1 MFDKKPKAAEASK
14 LYNRPMTDQ
23 SHVVTVAKDLEDLIP
38 TFMKNRGKELETLR
52 SALAAGDLEQMRQ
65 LGHRMKGVGNSYGFE
80 KVSVLGKQIEDGA
93 KGNDRTGLEACIT
106 DYAEYLARVKIVY
119 E

>member
-1 MFDKKPKAAEASK
+1 MSEPI
-14 LYNRPMTDQ
+14 T
-23 SHVVTVAKDLEDLIP
+23 VVVAKDLEDLVP

-52 SALAAGDLEQMRQ
+52 AALNAGDVEQLRQ
-65 LGHRMKGVGNSYGFE
+65 LGHRMRGVGTSYGFE

-93 KGNDRTGLEACIT
+93 GAGDRAGLAARIVEYS
-106 DYAEYLARVKIVY
+106 DYLARVKIVY